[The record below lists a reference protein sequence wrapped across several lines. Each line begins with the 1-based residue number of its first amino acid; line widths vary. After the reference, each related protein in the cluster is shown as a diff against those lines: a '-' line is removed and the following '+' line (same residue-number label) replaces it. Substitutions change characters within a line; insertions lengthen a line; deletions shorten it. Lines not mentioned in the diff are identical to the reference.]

1 MMYSKSFSYHD
12 FIMNKDTYN
21 FFSPSNVFLK
31 IITENVIRFN
41 YFFVKK
47 ETNANG
53 IERKPESIINIYFA
67 QTSCQKH

>member
-1 MMYSKSFSYHD
+1 MNISYHYA
-12 FIMNKDTYN
+12 IISKATSN
-21 FFSPSNVFLK
+21 FFSLGNVFLK

-41 YFFVKK
+41 YFFVRK

-67 QTSCQKH
+67 QTSCQEH